1 MHGLI
6 VAACRLLKLRCEC
19 SVVWVLDLSCCETSW
34 ISVPCLGME
43 PALEGGFLPTG
54 PQGKS
59 LHEVL
64 SAGPQLPLLSSQP
77 PRGNLITFLSL
88 LSWFRAEILIAGV
101 AHIFMHNLP
110 LLLSSSAEPQP
121 LFAILATRIRCPLC
135 AGIYPRCSHV
145 AAAGVG
151 CPIRACGGH
160 RSVSPTSHNSS
171 YMP

>member
-1 MHGLI
+1 MPRDGTCI
-6 VAACRLLKLRCEC
+6 RR
-19 SVVWVLDLSCCETSW
+19 W
-34 ISVPCLGME
+34 ILTHWTTREVPPRGSRRWS
-43 PALEGGFLPTG
+43 T
-54 PQGKS
+54 
-59 LHEVL
+59 
-64 SAGPQLPLLSSQP
+64 QLPLLSSQP
-77 PRGNLITFLSL
+77 PRGNLITFLPL

-101 AHIFMHNLP
+101 AHILMRNLH
-110 LLLSSSAEPQP
+110 LLSSSAEPQP

-160 RSVSPTSHNSS
+160 RSVSPTSYNSS